1 MNKEEIKL
9 KNLIGYK
16 LENIDDEKIIV
27 SKDNKQYVLK
37 FEENEGDC
45 CGYNELKTNLLI
57 DENNK
62 PVITNIKIEEKQ
74 LGKYDDGYGIV
85 ITFFGE
91 NKQIATID
99 SYSSSGS
106 GYCYGACVSIKCKE
120 LNIDEII
127 TEW

>member
-1 MNKEEIKL
+1 MSKEEIKL

-16 LENIDDEKIIV
+16 LENIDDKEIIV

-37 FEENEGDC
+37 FEKYEGDC
-45 CGYNELKTNLLI
+45 CSYNILKTNLLI

-62 PVITNIKIEEKQ
+62 PVITNIKIEEEQ
-74 LGKYDDGYGIV
+74 SGKYNGCGIV

-91 NKQIATID
+91 NKQIATIE
-99 SYSSSGS
+99 SCSSSGS
-106 GYCYGACVSIKCKE
+106 GWCYGACVSIKCKE